1 MADSRN
7 QGKQATPETAHA
19 PARPIAWRDVLR
31 ALQADETRAAVMAD
45 YRGKGHRPD
54 DFSSGRRA
62 REAMAEALI
71 RAEDHLELAHPRRL
85 DERAALRSVRAP
97 LERELWV

>member
-31 ALQADETRAAVMAD
+31 ALQADETRAAVLAG
-45 YRGKGHRPD
+45 YRGQTG
-54 DFSSGRRA
+54 
-62 REAMAEALI
+62 
-71 RAEDHLELAHPRRL
+71 
-85 DERAALRSVRAP
+85 RAA
-97 LERELWV
+97 W